1 MDINLLPCFF
11 VSFTI
16 MAGFKSDD
24 FAQGTDAM
32 KKTVLV
38 LCLSFV
44 FAAIAFAQE
53 KAITPAEAAKM
64 IDKDVLLEM
73 KVESSSMDKNKSNM
87 FLNSKAS
94 FKDADNFTVVVRA
107 GANEKLKDKHKF
119 KDSPKFFK
127 DKIIQV
133 KGKVSTYN
141 DKPQIIVDGSA
152 QLTVIEEKK

>member
-1 MDINLLPCFF
+1 M
-11 VSFTI
+11 
-16 MAGFKSDD
+16 
-24 FAQGTDAM
+24 
-32 KKTVLV
+32 
-38 LCLSFV
+38 LCLTITSF
-44 FAAIAFAQE
+44 IQE

-107 GANEKLKDKHKF
+107 GANEKLKNRHKF
-119 KDSPKFFK
+119 KDAPKFFK
-127 DKIIQV
+127 DKTIQV

-141 DKPQIIVDGSA
+141 DKPQMVVDGSA
-152 QLTVIEEKK
+152 QLTVIEEK

>member
-1 MDINLLPCFF
+1 MNK
-11 VSFTI
+11 TI
-16 MAGFKSDD
+16 
-24 FAQGTDAM
+24 
-32 KKTVLV
+32 LV
-38 LCLSFV
+38 LALAFTLT
-44 FAAIAFAQE
+44 AIAYAQE
-53 KAITPAEAAKM
+53 KAITASEAAKM

-107 GANEKLKDKHKF
+107 GANEKLKEKLKF
-119 KDSPKFFK
+119 KDAPKFFK
-127 DKIIQV
+127 DKTIQV

-141 DKPQIIVDGSA
+141 DKPQIVVDGSA

>member
-1 MDINLLPCFF
+1 MNK
-11 VSFTI
+11 TI
-16 MAGFKSDD
+16 
-24 FAQGTDAM
+24 
-32 KKTVLV
+32 LV
-38 LCLSFV
+38 LALAFT
-44 FAAIAFAQE
+44 FTAIAYAQE
-53 KAITPAEAAKM
+53 KGITASEAAKM

-107 GANEKLKDKHKF
+107 GANEKLKEKLKF
-119 KDSPKFFK
+119 KDAPKFFK
-127 DKIIQV
+127 DKTIQV

-141 DKPQIIVDGSA
+141 DKPQIVVDGSA

>member
-1 MDINLLPCFF
+1 MDINPLPSFF
-11 VSFTI
+11 VSFII
-16 MAGFKSDD
+16 MVVYKSDI
-24 FAQGTDAM
+24 FYQGTVAM
-32 KKTVLV
+32 KKTLLV
-38 LCLSFV
+38 LCMSFV

-64 IDKDVLLEM
+64 IDKDCLIEM
-73 KVESSSMDKNKSNM
+73 KVESASMDKNKSNM
-87 FLNSKAS
+87 FLNSKLS

-107 GANEKLKDKHKF
+107 GANEKLKEKLKF
-119 KDSPKFFK
+119 KDAPKFFK
-127 DKIIQV
+127 DKTIQV